1 MEENTNVGSVENVEN
16 TETNNEKTY
25 TEAEVQALLQ
35 SEADRRVSSALKK
48 QEARFNEKMKE
59 SEKLA
64 RMNEQEKF
72 QYQLEQREKELAER
86 ERQLSLSE
94 NKASAM
100 KVLADKGLNVGLVDF
115 VVTDDA
121 ETMKANIDLLERAF
135 KASVKAEVEK
145 RLSSS
150 TPKKNFVDSDEMT
163 KDKFLKLSLMEQQKL
178 LNENPNLKDLLINK

>member
-1 MEENTNVGSVENVEN
+1 MGENTNVGSVEV
-16 TETNNEKTY
+16 TETNGDKTY
-25 TEAEVQALLQ
+25 TEQEVQALLQ

-48 QEARFNEKMKE
+48 QEAKFNERMKE

-121 ETMKANIDLLERAF
+121 ETMKSNIDLLERAF

-145 RLSSS
+145 RLSSNS
-150 TPKKNFVDSDEMT
+150 PKKNFVDSDEMT
-163 KDKFLKLSLMEQQKL
+163 KEKFSKLSLVEQQKL
-178 LNENPNLKDLLINK
+178 LNENPELRNMLIK